1 RDDNQAG
8 SDRTPVSLGQDAR
21 RAQQNDQ
28 PASRPNLWARCCSPD
43 GFGCRIQIEH
53 LAGGPVLHLAELV
66 RRAATAGSAGG
77 VAGARVWQVDLERG
91 AGALAAIL
99 DPGPAAVELGE

>member
-77 VAGARVWQVDLERG
+77 VVGARVWQVDLERG
-91 AGALAAIL
+91 GGGRGGH
-99 DPGPAAVELGE
+99 PRTSPATV